1 MVGLYLPIAKVDR
14 EQRMVWGYASTPT
27 RDLDGEVIALEA
39 IRQALPGYMQ
49 WRNVREMHQPSAVGV
64 AEEANVDA
72 TGLYLGARIVDDDAW
87 KKVVGAVYK
96 GFSIG
101 GNVTER
107 DGATITGLELI
118 EISLVDRPANPDCR
132 IEVIK
137 AAGSV
142 AVEASEAGVTLA
154 REEIGLIGR
163 LLARLAG
170 ISSGKQA
177 KEPDDDPGDDIQYA
191 DPGYRADGK
200 KRYQIDTE
208 ERIRAAWSYI
218 HEEKNAAEYPAE
230 ELAAIRRRIV
240 AAWRRV
246 IDPDGP
252 PAADEAGGSDR
263 AGARGTNG
271 EGGAA
276 EAPMAAADISS
287 GVTRMAEGDLGKR
300 APEGAHAGHLK
311 KAMHHLGEAHK
322 SLSAGMACVARA
334 GRVLAEKDGAGVHLA
349 HAAQQLDRAHE
360 QHVLAHHHM
369 AAALGAAALGASGHA
384 GERGEEPGDAEPGIY
399 APEGGLTPLG
409 LDQMTEGNVP
419 DYAVDRAYPGKG
431 AQGTLTKREA
441 DALAEAAYLRG
452 KVEALEK
459 MPASPRA
466 KLFAVPRGAFGVSEA
481 DEPTAM
487 EKLLKGVNLDA
498 VEPAQRQAAGARLI
512 GNMIANAGTF
522 ARPVIGDPTFRGGAG
537 K

>member
-1 MVGLYLPIAKVDR
+1 MVGLYLPIAKIDR

-39 IRQALPGYMQ
+39 IKAALPGYMQ
-49 WRNVREMHQPSAVGV
+49 WRNVREMHQPSAIGV

-72 TGLYLGARIVDDDAW
+72 TGLYLGARIVDDEAW

-132 IEVIK
+132 IAVIK
-137 AAGSV
+137 AAGD
-142 AVEASEAGVTLA
+142 AAAATGLVEVGVTLG

-163 LLARLAG
+163 LLAKLAG
-170 ISSGKQA
+170 TAGGKKG
-177 KEPDDDPGDDIQYA
+177 KEPDGDVEYA

-200 KRYQIDTE
+200 KRYPIDTE

-218 HEEKNAAEYPAE
+218 HEEKNAADYSPG
-230 ELAAIRRRIV
+230 ELAAIRRRIII
-240 AAWRRV
+240 AWRRL

-252 PAADEAGGSDR
+252 PEADAARGSAR
-263 AGARGTNG
+263 AGARAARD

-276 EAPMAAADISS
+276 EDPMAAVDISS

-322 SLSAGMACVARA
+322 SLGAGRAGVARA
-334 GRVLAEKDGAGVHLA
+334 ERALGESEGGEAQLAR
-349 HAAQQLDRAHE
+349 AAQQFERAHE

-369 AAALGAAALGASGHA
+369 AVALGAVGHA
-384 GERGEEPGDAEPGIY
+384 GERGEEPGDAEAGIY
-399 APEGGLTPLG
+399 APESGLTPLG
-409 LDQMTEGNVP
+409 LDHMSEGHVP
-419 DYAVDRAYPGKG
+419 EYAVDHPYSGKG
-431 AQGTLTKREA
+431 AQATLTKREA

-481 DEPTAM
+481 EEPSAM

-522 ARPVIGDPTFRGGAG
+522 ARPVIGDPNFRGGAG
-537 K
+537 R